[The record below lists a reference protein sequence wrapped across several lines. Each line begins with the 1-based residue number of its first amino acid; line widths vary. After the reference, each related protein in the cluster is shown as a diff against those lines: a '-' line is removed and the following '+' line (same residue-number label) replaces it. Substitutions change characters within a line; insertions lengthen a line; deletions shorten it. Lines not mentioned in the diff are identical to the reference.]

1 MLHRTSVSQTID
13 VLHKTKRERERE
25 RDGERQRERERER
38 EASEGVCADGTV
50 HPLVIYMS
58 IGFCIF

>member
-1 MLHRTSVSQTID
+1 LTCS
-13 VLHKTKRERERE
+13 TKQNEREKEREME
-25 RDGERQRERERER
+25 RDRERERERER